1 MKFIKFQLIWVCLI
15 FLSWPAGAYAGY
27 MGELSKFNNHLLKD
41 RKFSNVGI
49 VVLDN
54 VQTDKDII
62 IQLFGSKVAKM
73 SLDAGF
79 SAADLLEMKNWIKLY
94 SQGPVKYFFQ
104 DNKNIMISLCLVA
117 LTLESQGKTGFVVG
131 HMKSSGI
138 DSYKVYALTDNYQFT
153 RVDES
158 GPTFAKKKGFL
169 KTLIGD
175 FGWHGLPSAYRNS
188 LVALSPSTGG
198 TNQTSA
204 VQKTSKKSGA
214 FLYKL
219 NLDKYEE
226 GDPLPDMGE
235 TAMIMFDKK
244 TGKLYIGTTAKGGSS
259 ITIKPIKF
267 PDKFTL
273 SFDIYV
279 WHDFPSLKLVST
291 SEKKEIKFSFNPNKG
306 FVEFPNKMKTNRCI
320 PKEGWSQVWIKR
332 KGVAFKLYYKRRNK
346 KEKQFI
352 GSAALKNIP
361 KALDALVL
369 SLNSSIKYQNI
380 VVAAD

>member
-138 DSYKVYALTDNYQFT
+138 DSYNLLSAHNKCHFFRVYFDCEA
-153 RVDES
+153 
-158 GPTFAKKKGFL
+158 
-169 KTLIGD
+169 D
-175 FGWHGLPSAYRNS
+175 FQY
-188 LVALSPSTGG
+188 LS
-198 TNQTSA
+198 
-204 VQKTSKKSGA
+204 
-214 FLYKL
+214 
-219 NLDKYEE
+219 
-226 GDPLPDMGE
+226 
-235 TAMIMFDKK
+235 
-244 TGKLYIGTTAKGGSS
+244 SS
-259 ITIKPIKF
+259 IFNRLNI
-267 PDKFTL
+267 
-273 SFDIYV
+273 SF
-279 WHDFPSLKLVST
+279 
-291 SEKKEIKFSFNPNKG
+291 
-306 FVEFPNKMKTNRCI
+306 
-320 PKEGWSQVWIKR
+320 
-332 KGVAFKLYYKRRNK
+332 
-346 KEKQFI
+346 
-352 GSAALKNIP
+352 
-361 KALDALVL
+361 
-369 SLNSSIKYQNI
+369 
-380 VVAAD
+380 